1 MEKSNILDIE
11 LLQHVRKF
19 ADENKINVKDIHL
32 LELRKFFN
40 VAKLRSVDM
49 RGKYGLQYTYI
60 LPVKE
65 AREIYKKIVTALK
78 KLEYSKKKKCKRY
91 FTKVYKA
98 WSFKGRKFISTDLGI
113 FEEVEQEFYK
123 VDKNSEIIVPTIKM
137 NDKEKKDVLAWII

>member
-1 MEKSNILDIE
+1 MQKILDIE
-11 LLQHVRKF
+11 LLQHIRKF
-19 ADENKINVKDIHL
+19 ADENKINLKDIHL

-40 VAKLRSVDM
+40 VSKLRSVDM
-49 RGKYGLQYTYI
+49 RGKYGLQYTYV

-65 AREIYKKIVTALK
+65 ARDVYKNITETLK

-91 FTKVYKA
+91 FTKVYKV
-98 WSFKGRKFISTDLGI
+98 WNFKDRKFISTDLGV

-123 VDKNSEIIVPTIKM
+123 VDGNFKVIVPNIRM